1 MFNQTQ
7 KKLALTYAVCFF
19 LFFLVFLVILYT
31 SLVQLMEHQQ
41 LEELETY
48 YEQQRHDL
56 FEHAYKRKRIV
67 NYDPNR
73 AYFYYIYSSDDSFVH
88 GDENVDGFI
97 DEIED
102 IYEDEDVST
111 EIIKKVEWEG
121 EHLLLLSKPIIGKKG
136 TFQGYIIVGKS
147 ITSQYHFF
155 QKMIWLLVGL
165 MIVFTIFIGLLSYYM
180 AGKAMKPIQASFEK
194 QKKFVSDA
202 SHELRTPL
210 SIFYSSLDI
219 LETDEAERLSPFGK
233 ELVSD
238 LKEEAEIMKDLLE
251 KLLFLARYDQ
261 NRLEIKNE
269 TISLSE
275 MLENIGEKFQR
286 TLPENINFHSEIEK
300 NVHMMG
306 DPKRLNELFYIFL
319 ENASQYTKEGTITL
333 RLLTTKSA
341 IKIFVE
347 DTGIGISKEDIPH
360 IFDRFYRGDVARK
373 RDGTG
378 LGLSIAKAIVDEHG
392 GTIQVKSELGKG
404 TSFCIQFPLSKNTN
418 VSYS

>member
-7 KKLALTYAVCFF
+7 KKLALIYAVCFF
-19 LFFLVFLVILYT
+19 LFFFVFMVILYV
-31 SLVQLMEHQQ
+31 SLVNLMEHQQ

-48 YEQQRHDL
+48 YEQQKHDL
-56 FEHAYKRKRIV
+56 FEHIRKRNKHV
-67 NYDPNR
+67 DYDPNR
-73 AYFYYIYSSDDSFVH
+73 TYFYYVYDQNNVFVH
-88 GDENVDGFI
+88 GDETVYGLLQQ
-97 DEIED
+97 IED
-102 IYEDEDVST
+102 IYQYENVSM
-111 EIIKKVEWEG
+111 EITKKIEWGG
-121 EHLLLLSKPIIGKKG
+121 EHYLVLSKPITGKKG
-136 TFQGYIIVGKS
+136 SFQGYIILGKS

-155 QKMIWLLVGL
+155 QKMIWLLIGL
-165 MIVFTIFIGLLSYYM
+165 MIIFTFFIGFLSYYM

-219 LETDEAERLSPFGK
+219 LEADEGERLSPFGK
-233 ELVSD
+233 ELIKD
-238 LKEEAEIMKDLLE
+238 LKDEAEIMKNLLE
-251 KLLFLARYDQ
+251 KLLFLARFDQ
-261 NRLEIKNE
+261 NRLEIRNE
-269 TISLSE
+269 NISLSE

-286 TLPENINFHSEIEK
+286 TLPENIEFHSDIEK
-300 NVHMMG
+300 NVHIHG

-319 ENASQYTKEGTITL
+319 ENASQYTKEGSITL
-333 RLLTTKSA
+333 RLVTTKSS
-341 IKIFVE
+341 IQIYVE

-392 GTIQVKSELGKG
+392 GSIQVKSELGKG
-404 TSFCIQFPLSKNTN
+404 TTFCIQFPLSKI
-418 VSYS
+418 